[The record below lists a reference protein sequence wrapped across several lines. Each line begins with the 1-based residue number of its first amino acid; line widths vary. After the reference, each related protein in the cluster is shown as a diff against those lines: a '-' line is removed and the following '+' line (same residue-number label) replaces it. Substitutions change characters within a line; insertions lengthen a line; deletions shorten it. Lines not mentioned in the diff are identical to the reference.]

1 MADDTPQEDKTEE
14 ATPRR
19 RDEARE
25 KGQVAVSQD
34 IVSAFMLL
42 AALGVCL
49 AAGTG
54 LFMALA
60 SLLAGFAGR
69 LDSWSL
75 TNFDVATSA
84 ALVTAPLLD
93 VAPALAAVI
102 VPILAVGALVSYLQ
116 TGFLITPKA
125 LEFELSK
132 IDPQKGLERMFG
144 MRSVM
149 RFVQS
154 SLKLVAL
161 ASVVGLMA
169 WSEVPRLAAL
179 AHLDLGSALQHG
191 ASIVVRTAMAG
202 VIAIL
207 AIALLDLFFQR
218 FQHEKDLR
226 MSKQELR
233 QEYKNTQ
240 GDPEIKR
247 RIRQIQREM
256 STRRMMSDVPKATVV
271 VTNPTHYAVA
281 LYYEKGEDGQALVAA
296 PKVVA
301 KGVDSLAQRIKE
313 VAREHDVVLYEDV
326 PLARTLYARCEIGD
340 LVPVEMFEAVAT
352 VIRHVWSLRRATS
365 RIGA

>member
-1 MADDTPQEDKTEE
+1 MADETPKEDKTEE
-14 ATPRR
+14 ATPKR

-34 IVSAFMLL
+34 IVAAFMLL
-42 AALGVCL
+42 AALGVFL
-49 AAGTG
+49 AAGAA

-60 SLLAGFAGR
+60 SLTAGFAGR
-69 LDSWSL
+69 LDAWSL
-75 TNFDVATSA
+75 VDFDVSVAVG
-84 ALVTAPLLD
+84 LVTEPLREIM
-93 VAPALAAVI
+93 PPLAAVV
-102 VPILAVGALVSYLQ
+102 VPMLAVGALVSYLQ
-116 TGFLITPKA
+116 TGFQITPKT
-125 LEFELSK
+125 LELELSK
-132 IDPQKGLERMFG
+132 IDPQKGLERMLG

-149 RFVQS
+149 RFLQA

-179 AHLDLGSALQHG
+179 AHLELGSALQHG
-191 ASIVVRTAMAG
+191 AGIVIRTAMAG

-207 AIALLDLFFQR
+207 AIALIDLFFQR

-226 MSKQELR
+226 MSKQEVRL
-233 QEYKNTQ
+233 EYKNTQ

-256 STRRMMSDVPKATVV
+256 STRRMMSDVPNATVV

-313 VAREHDVVLYEDV
+313 VAREHDVVIYEDV

-352 VIRHVWSLRRATS
+352 VIRHVWGLRRATT

>member
-54 LFMALA
+54 LFMSLA
-60 SLLAGFAGR
+60 GLTAGFAGR
-69 LDSWSL
+69 LDAWSL
-75 TNFDVATSA
+75 AEFDVSSSV
-84 ALVTAPLLD
+84 ALVTGPLLE

-116 TGFLITPKA
+116 TGFMITPKA

-132 IDPQKGLERMFG
+132 IDPNKGIQRMFG

-179 AHLDLGSALQHG
+179 AHLELGGALQHG
-191 ASIVVRTAMAG
+191 AGIVVRTAMAG